1 MYFYQ
6 ACVSRCSSYRLSPY
20 YVSLLPHC
28 LALKFRTAM
37 AAKLISCSLK
47 EGKGKQYLADDEG
60 HIYSQNGVRRVAHCW
75 KNFQRIPNC
84 HSYYPQV
91 DGCLVSRLVC
101 SAFHGEAAP
110 GQECHHLDGNIRNNR
125 PENLI
130 WLSRDEHK
138 KYDRIQRC
146 LKMAGRDLSKIT
158 RQEFIDMANGL
169 RLVDPAAIM
178 EEEMSL
184 A

>member
-1 MYFYQ
+1 
-6 ACVSRCSSYRLSPY
+6 
-20 YVSLLPHC
+20 
-28 LALKFRTAM
+28 M
-37 AAKLISCSLK
+37 AGNLIPCSLK
-47 EGKGKQYLADDEG
+47 EGKGKQYLADDDG
-60 HIYSQNGVRRVAHCW
+60 LIYSKSGCKRAINCW
-75 KNFQRIPNC
+75 KRFQRIPNC

-101 SAFHGEAAP
+101 SAFHGEANE

-130 WLSRDEHK
+130 WLYPDEHK

-146 LKMAGRDLSKIT
+146 LKMAKRDLTKIS

-169 RLVDPAAIM
+169 RLVDPDEQM
-178 EEEMSL
+178 EYELSHHCEV
-184 A
+184 